1 MMTQFSFLRKLF
13 FLNPPRISMWMYFTV
28 WFHQG
33 CRPAAVLSLFTLT
46 EAPDRSS
53 LETFASCLN
62 LTQIPCH
69 NAQSDGACRHK
80 SKYFRSWSY
89 PTPSTRPHR
98 HLNPPFPHQFQHCK
112 PAICHKVIIELSIGE
127 QLTVPPSSLFPPPH
141 LLICSQTGK
150 SKKALGVTHLIPLG
164 FLYSLQINSGTGTK
178 GLFLPA
184 VSCPLFPAQSGCM
197 YPGPGSPW
205 QRLSC
210 LLQTRIEKLL
220 VLALWWDV
228 LSDICWI
235 W

>member
-1 MMTQFSFLRKLF
+1 
-13 FLNPPRISMWMYFTV
+13 MYFTL

-53 LETFASCLN
+53 METFSSCLT

-69 NAQSDGACRHK
+69 KCPEWRRLQAQKQIFPFLVIPNPLYTSP
-80 SKYFRSWSY
+80 
-89 PTPSTRPHR
+89 PTPEPSLSSPVPALQAS
-98 HLNPPFPHQFQHCK
+98 HLSQSNYRIIDWR
-112 PAICHKVIIELSIGE
+112 AINS
-127 QLTVPPSSLFPPPH
+127 PSLFTIPPPH

-184 VSCPLFPAQSGCM
+184 VLF
-197 YPGPGSPW
+197 
-205 QRLSC
+205 C
-210 LLQTRIEKLL
+210 LAACLQA
-220 VLALWWDV
+220 LALPD
-228 LSDICWI
+228 SISHASKSSSY
-235 W
+235 

>member
-1 MMTQFSFLRKLF
+1 MLASKRWHNFPFMRKLYL
-13 FLNPPRISMWMYFTV
+13 LNPPGFSLWMNFNL

-69 NAQSDGACRHK
+69 NAQSDSACRHK
-80 SKYFRSWSY
+80 SKYFRFWSY
-89 PTPSTRPHR
+89 PTLFTRPHR
-98 HLNPPFPHQFQHCK
+98 HLNPPFPQQFQHCK

-127 QLTVPPSSLFPPPH
+127 QLTVPPFSLFPPPH

-164 FLYSLQINSGTGTK
+164 FLYSLQINRGTGTK
-178 GLFLPA
+178 GLFCL
-184 VSCPLFPAQSGCM
+184 LFPARCF
-197 YPGPGSPW
+197 
-205 QRLSC
+205 LLC
-210 LLQTRIEKLL
+210 LAACLQA
-220 VLALWWDV
+220 LALPNSV
-228 LSDICWI
+228 SHASYRLASKSSSY
-235 W
+235 